1 MADLKKL
8 DKVVDQ
14 LEIQSQKLMK
24 FSEIYAEIDKIKAD
38 LASNINSLC
47 FISTIFVSRIL
58 E

>member
-38 LASNINSLC
+38 LASNINSSFC
-47 FISTIFVSRIL
+47 K
-58 E
+58 